1 MNSSTNPGFLFCG
14 SSDDAAVRVLTA
26 PGRGAVAVVEVRSP
40 CGGHWIDRHFRS
52 RSGLQAATAEVN
64 RILYG
69 HWGNEDLVI
78 VRTSTEVWEI
88 HCHGGQAAVTGIL
101 RSLEEAR
108 GHSGDAALEVTD
120 RVMRQSDGRS
130 TVGEPESSVQNTS
143 GDHQTSIL
151 DAEIR
156 SILIRTRTR
165 TTAALVLQ
173 QADGILQRTLSAIVS
188 ESSDTRRRE
197 RVNELLN
204 RESIGLHLISPWR
217 VLVLGPPN
225 AGKSSL
231 VNALV
236 GFDRSIVFD
245 QPGTT
250 RDLIEVETVLRDWT
264 FLFLDSAGIHEATA
278 DEIELE
284 GMQRALAAI
293 HDADAC
299 LLVEDA
305 APLSPSSVTHDPNQ
319 HKAESVLSLISR
331 SSDTFHKPIARV
343 LNKCDLLSE
352 EEMKRLSSRTHNFP
366 TGPDSASGPNRTPSS
381 SSDEVRELPT
391 FLVSAQQGL
400 GLKQLTEWLIQ
411 TLMTEIP
418 KPGMAIPLP
427 GRILN
432 ALHQLRDATDPQSKQ
447 SALDA
452 LQQLL

>member
-1 MNSSTNPGFLFCG
+1 MNSSTNPGFLFSG
-14 SSDDAAVRVLTA
+14 TSDDGAVRVLTA

-40 CGGHWIDRHFRS
+40 FGGHWIDRHFRS
-52 RSGLQAATAEVN
+52 RSSLKAATADVN

-69 HWGNEDLVI
+69 HWGNEDLVV
-78 VRTSTEVWEI
+78 VRTATEVWEI

-101 RSLEEAR
+101 ISLEEAR
-108 GHSGDAALEVTD
+108 GQTGDAAQDVTQQ
-120 RVMRQSDGRS
+120 VTVLPADGP
-130 TVGEPESSVQNTS
+130 TVDEPETAARNVSDEQRTPM
-143 GDHQTSIL
+143 L

-156 SILIRTRTR
+156 NILIRTRTR
-165 TTAALVLQ
+165 TTASLVLQ
-173 QADGILQRTLSAIVS
+173 QADGTLHRTINAIVS

-197 RVNELLN
+197 RVNELLKW
-204 RESIGLHLISPWR
+204 ESIGLHLTSPWR

-284 GMQRALAAI
+284 GIQRALAAFR
-293 HDADAC
+293 DADAC
-299 LLVEDA
+299 LLVEDV

-319 HKAESVLSLISR
+319 REVEVILSLISR
-331 SSDTFHKPIARV
+331 SSDNFRKPVARI

-352 EEMKRLSSRTHNFP
+352 EETKRLSSRTDDIL
-366 TGPDSASGPNRTPSS
+366 TGPGFASGPNGPPSS

-391 FLVSAQQGL
+391 FLVSAKKGL
-400 GLKQLTEWLIQ
+400 GMKQLTEWLVQ
-411 TLMTEIP
+411 TLIPEIP
-418 KPGMAIPLP
+418 KAGTAIPLP

-432 ALHQLRDATDPQSKQ
+432 ALHQLRDATDPQSTR

-452 LQQLL
+452 LQDLL

>member
-26 PGRGAVAVVEVRSP
+26 PGRGAVAVVEVRSQS
-40 CGGHWIDRHFRS
+40 GGDWIDRYFRS
-52 RSGLQAATAEVN
+52 RSGLQAATADVN

-69 HWGNEDLVI
+69 YWRNEDLVV
-78 VRTSTEVWEI
+78 VRTASEVWEI

-101 RSLEEAR
+101 MSLEAAR
-108 GHSGDAALEVTD
+108 GHSGDATQDVTD
-120 RVMRQSDGRS
+120 QLTNESDGRP
-130 TVGEPESSVQNTS
+130 TGGEPESSVQNDS
-143 GDHQTSIL
+143 GDHRTSML

-165 TTAALVLQ
+165 TTASLVLQ
-173 QADGILQRTLSAIVS
+173 QADGTLHRTLSAIVS

-204 RESIGLHLISPWR
+204 RESIGLHLASPWR

-278 DEIELE
+278 DEIEIE
-284 GMQRALAAI
+284 GIQRALAAFR
-293 HDADAC
+293 DADAC
-299 LLVEDA
+299 LLVEDV
-305 APLSPSSVTHDPNQ
+305 APPSPSSVTHDPNQ
-319 HKAESVLSLISR
+319 RKANAVLPLISR
-331 SSDTFHKPIARV
+331 SSDSFRKPVARI

-352 EEMKRLSSRTHNFP
+352 EETKCLSSRTDYILA
-366 TGPDSASGPNRTPSS
+366 GSGSASEPNRTLPS

-391 FLVSAQQGL
+391 FLVSAQQEL
-400 GLKQLTEWLIQ
+400 GLKQLTEWLVQALIP
-411 TLMTEIP
+411 EVP
-418 KPGMAIPLP
+418 KPQMAIPLP

-432 ALHQLRDATDPQSKQ
+432 ALHQLRDATDPQSTR
-447 SALDA
+447 SGINA
-452 LQQLL
+452 LQELL